1 LRITISHDHPK
12 ADMIASVDR
21 SFNKMLQGEAGLP
34 LRLVLKEKSWHGSIL
49 SFTLT
54 AKMGF
59 VSTPIKG
66 TVEVTDHELIVDA
79 DLGILNRLLPGK
91 TVREVFGNRIK
102 ELLN

>member
-1 LRITISHDHPK
+1 MRITISHNRLK

-21 SFNKMLQGEAGLP
+21 SFNQMLQGEPGLP
-34 LRLVLKEKSWHGSIL
+34 LRLVVKEKSWQGSIL
-49 SFTLT
+49 SFTLS

-66 TVEVTDHELIVDA
+66 TIEVTDNELIVDA
-79 DLGILNRLLPGK
+79 DLGLLNRLLPEE

-102 ELLN
+102 GLLN